1 MYVLKFLSVML
12 SMIVADA
19 AWTYYFIKVE
29 ERKSVPAGLW
39 ASAITLAGAFVTV
52 NYVSDRTL
60 LIAALIGSFLGTY
73 LSVERNKDKKN
84 RINT

>member
-52 NYVSDRTL
+52 NYVNDRTL

-73 LSVERNKDKKN
+73 LSVERNKNKKE
-84 RINT
+84 